1 MSEPVVSPSSENQ
14 LPVAASQEVAAPE
27 SALLKKIFE
36 AALMTSQEPLSI
48 SELKKLSDTP
58 LETRFVEELL
68 QQLADKY
75 ADSGI
80 ELNRVASGW
89 RFRARPEMQVY
100 IGRLDPQKPARY
112 SRAVMETLSIIAY
125 RQPVTRGDIEEIR
138 GVVVSSQVLKTLE
151 SRAWIES
158 IGTRDVPGKPAL
170 YATTQQFLDD
180 LNLRS
185 LSELPALEEMGN
197 LLEPANQQDAT

>member
-1 MSEPVVSPSSENQ
+1 MSEQVGSPSND
-14 LPVAASQEVAAPE
+14 LPAVTTPE
-27 SALLKKIFE
+27 STLVDVAQLKKIFE
-36 AALMTSQEPLSI
+36 AALMTSMEPLSM

-58 LETRFVEELL
+58 LETRYIEDLL
-68 QQLADKY
+68 QQLAEKY

-89 RFRARPEMQVY
+89 RFRARPEMQAY
-100 IGRLDPQKPARY
+100 IERLDPQKPPRY
-112 SRAVMETLSIIAY
+112 SRAVMETLAIIAY

-138 GVVVSSQVLKTLE
+138 GVVVSAQVLKTLE
-151 SRAWIES
+151 SRGWIES
-158 IGTRDVPGKPAL
+158 IGTRDTPGKPAL
-170 YATTQQFLDD
+170 YATTQEMLDD

-197 LLEPANQQDAT
+197 LLEPAGQQDAN

>member
-1 MSEPVVSPSSENQ
+1 MSEQADSLSNKDQ
-14 LPVAASQEVAAPE
+14 LPAVA
-27 SALLKKIFE
+27 SAVDTVLLLKIFE

-48 SELKKLSDTP
+48 AELKKMSDTP
-58 LETRFVEELL
+58 LDSTQIEALL
-68 QQLADKY
+68 QQLVTKY
-75 ADSGI
+75 TDSGI

-89 RFRARPEMQVY
+89 RFRARPEMQPF
-100 IGRLDPQKPARY
+100 IARLDPQKPLRY
-112 SRAVMETLSIIAY
+112 SRAVMETLAIIAY

-138 GVVVSSQVLKTLE
+138 GVAVSQQVLKTLE

-158 IGTRDVPGKPAL
+158 IGTRDTPGKPAL
-170 YATTQQFLDD
+170 YATTQQMLDD

-197 LLEPANQQDAT
+197 LLEPANQQDAA